1 MWMLLAGKFHSPI
14 SRYSDKECGQHL
26 SCLATFQLSRN
37 RGILAIWKRQIL
49 LLVFF
54 WLNSRYSYINR
65 HWTHLYTAKSWKS
78 KQKEKKEKANIHIYL
93 RHSPRIRYLNKEKSL
108 AWTQKFQF
116 YFYPSGLACILLKT
130 TTSSKERHKE
140 AQSWTLGF
148 NTRWHSAINLYKNGW
163 MIIDPKMERGKE
175 KKKTQN

>member
-1 MWMLLAGKFHSPI
+1 MWPTF
-14 SRYSDKECGQHL
+14 EL
-26 SCLATFQLSRN
+26 SSYFSALTQPGHPCNLKKADTPTCFFF
-37 RGILAIWKRQIL
+37 
-49 LLVFF
+49 FF

-78 KQKEKKEKANIHIYL
+78 KQKEKKEKANKHIYL